1 MFFVISASNKTK
13 NTCSDGFTLKRFI
26 LKFNVDVKFN
36 QRFLV
41 CPLEWQISIH
51 LSPFFLESG
60 ICRNFKEIVLRIY
73 VGNLSWTAD
82 ENELRDAFAA
92 HGEVTSVQ
100 VITDRETGRSR
111 GFAFVE
117 MANDAEAKEAISAV
131 DNKEIA
137 GRQVKVNE
145 AKPRNEKPRY

>member
-1 MFFVISASNKTK
+1 M
-13 NTCSDGFTLKRFI
+13 
-26 LKFNVDVKFN
+26 
-36 QRFLV
+36 
-41 CPLEWQISIH
+41 
-51 LSPFFLESG
+51 
-60 ICRNFKEIVLRIY
+60 RIY

-82 ENELRDAFAA
+82 DNELRDAFAA
-92 HGEVTSVQ
+92 YGEVASVQ
-100 VITDRETGRSR
+100 IITDRETGRSR

>member
-1 MFFVISASNKTK
+1 MK
-13 NTCSDGFTLKRFI
+13 
-26 LKFNVDVKFN
+26 
-36 QRFLV
+36 
-41 CPLEWQISIH
+41 
-51 LSPFFLESG
+51 
-60 ICRNFKEIVLRIY
+60 IY
-73 VGNLSWTAD
+73 VGNLSWNAD
-82 ENELRDAFAA
+82 ESDLRDAFSA

-100 VITDRETGRSR
+100 IITDRESGRSR

-117 MANDAEAKEAISAV
+117 MENDAEAKEAISAV

>member
-1 MFFVISASNKTK
+1 M
-13 NTCSDGFTLKRFI
+13 
-26 LKFNVDVKFN
+26 
-36 QRFLV
+36 
-41 CPLEWQISIH
+41 
-51 LSPFFLESG
+51 
-60 ICRNFKEIVLRIY
+60 RIY

-145 AKPRNEKPRY
+145 AKPRNEKPSY